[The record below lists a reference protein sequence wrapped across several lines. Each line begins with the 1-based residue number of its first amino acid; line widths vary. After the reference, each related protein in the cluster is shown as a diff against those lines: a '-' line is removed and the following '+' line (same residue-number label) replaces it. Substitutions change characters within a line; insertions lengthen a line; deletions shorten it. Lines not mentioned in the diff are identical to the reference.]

1 VTQPLTQFPA
11 TFYVEAHP
19 LYPGESQSGGKPD
32 FTGSG
37 GMPSQG
43 SYTLFNAWEP
53 FHLKSV
59 TVQVPANA
67 PAGRRTI
74 MLYSGD
80 VQLDSMVTDSL
91 VQGQHEIAMDFFVP
105 VGFDLSLRCKENNL
119 FRNNN
124 GVQYP
129 YPIGD
134 VGEMTTAFLF
144 GNNFYYYFYDWKIEK
159 ESVECISERVPV
171 MVEFTAVDDLALN
184 NSLSVFPNPAHDVLN
199 VSLKTPAPNGSLL
212 RLFDATGREIL
223 RRDFVQNEVL
233 AVGHLAKG
241 IYLVQVSIED
251 KEIAKKI
258 VLE

>member
-1 VTQPLTQFPA
+1 
-11 TFYVEAHP
+11 
-19 LYPGESQSGGKPD
+19 
-32 FTGSG
+32 
-37 GMPSQG
+37 
-43 SYTLFNAWEP
+43 
-53 FHLKSV
+53 
-59 TVQVPANA
+59 
-67 PAGRRTI
+67 
-74 MLYSGD
+74 
-80 VQLDSMVTDSL
+80 
-91 VQGQHEIAMDFFVP
+91 
-105 VGFDLSLRCKENNL
+105 
-119 FRNNN
+119 
-124 GVQYP
+124 
-129 YPIGD
+129 
-134 VGEMTTAFLF
+134 MTTAFLF